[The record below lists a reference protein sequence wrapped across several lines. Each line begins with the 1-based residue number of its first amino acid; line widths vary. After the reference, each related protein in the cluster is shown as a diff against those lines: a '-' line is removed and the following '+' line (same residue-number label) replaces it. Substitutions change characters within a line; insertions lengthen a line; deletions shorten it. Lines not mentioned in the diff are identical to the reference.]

1 MKPKNRLFAALALAC
16 ALSTCP
22 ATAADPVIGLIVKTD
37 ANPFFV
43 AMKQAALAKARAL
56 GVEMR
61 TFSGTHDGD
70 TRTWIE
76 AMETLVDAGAKGILI
91 APSDSAA
98 LADVVARAR
107 KAGAMVI
114 ALDTPFDPA
123 GSVDATFATDNFR
136 AGELVGLWV
145 RARLGDAAKRARIAT
160 LDVLRNQGF
169 LNSFGVDIRDP
180 ETKHDEDDPRIVYS
194 GTTGGTEA
202 GGWVAMDALLRDLPD
217 IDVVYAINE
226 PAAAGAHAALR
237 SLDKPRPSLRP
248 LAGIVVRHQA

>member
-37 ANPFFV
+37 ASPFFV

-61 TFSGTHDGD
+61 TFSGIYDGD
-70 TRTWIE
+70 TRTRIE
-76 AMETLVDAGAKGILI
+76 AIET
-91 APSDSAA
+91 

-136 AGELVGLWV
+136 AG
-145 RARLGDAAKRARIAT
+145 
-160 LDVLRNQGF
+160 
-169 LNSFGVDIRDP
+169 
-180 ETKHDEDDPRIVYS
+180 
-194 GTTGGTEA
+194 
-202 GGWVAMDALLRDLPD
+202 
-217 IDVVYAINE
+217 
-226 PAAAGAHAALR
+226 
-237 SLDKPRPSLRP
+237 
-248 LAGIVVRHQA
+248 